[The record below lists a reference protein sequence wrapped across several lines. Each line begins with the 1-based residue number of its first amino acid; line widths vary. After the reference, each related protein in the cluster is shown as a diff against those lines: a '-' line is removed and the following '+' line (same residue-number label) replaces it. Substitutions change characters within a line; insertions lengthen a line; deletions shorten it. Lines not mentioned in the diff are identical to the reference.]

1 MKFVNRKE
9 ELKQLEEYYRL
20 SSKRQIITA
29 VSGLRRVGKTTLV
42 REFIKDKKALYFFV
56 YENKTS
62 SELLKEFVK
71 ELREKKLISELE
83 EIDSWNTFFKI
94 LFKRCKKY
102 VVVFDEFQNFYNIEK
117 SVFSVIQRNVD
128 ENQSIPIHFI
138 FLGSLVRLFKKIF
151 EDNKQPLYGRVSSK
165 INLSPFSL
173 KDSLYTLKLLG
184 HSDLKEMLKIYGVFG
199 GFPKYYADIEK
210 FDLGKKSYLEIID
223 YLFVQENAPLEN
235 EVLDILKQEFGR
247 RGSLYYSI
255 LSAIASGKTKLD
267 EIANFTGTKESSITR
282 HLSELEDK
290 FGLITSFKPLNNKKN
305 TRYFIYPPLISFW
318 FKFIYD
324 KFSKYKIGEEKEIL
338 SNIKKHFNSFFGR
351 RFEEICKE
359 ILVELNKEN
368 KLPFRIDYLSNWWGT
383 KRIEGKREEIEID
396 LIGKNDKSKN
406 ILLVEC
412 KWKEKV
418 NPLKIVKDLNEKSE
432 YIKHKK
438 KKKHFIIFSK
448 SFSRK
453 IKEFEGK
460 KVYCFDLKDIEKLSF

>member
-71 ELREKKLISELE
+71 ELREKKLITELE
-83 EIDSWNTFFKI
+83 EIGSWNTFFKI
-94 LFKRCKKY
+94 LFERCKKY

-128 ENQSIPIHFI
+128 ENQPIPIHFI

-173 KDSLYTLKLLG
+173 KDSIYTLKLLG
-184 HSDLKEMLKIYGVFG
+184 YSDLEEMLKIYGVFG

-210 FDLGKKSYLEIID
+210 FDLGKKSYLEIIN

-235 EVLDILKQEFGR
+235 EVLDIIKQEFGK

-255 LSAIASGKTKLD
+255 LSAIASGKTKLN

-290 FGLITSFKPLNNKKN
+290 FGLITSFKSLNSKKN
-305 TRYFIYPPLISFW
+305 TRYFIYHPLISFW

-324 KFSKYKIGEEKEIL
+324 KFSKYKIGDEKEIL
-338 SNIKKHFNSFFGR
+338 SNIKKHFSSFFGR
-351 RFEEICKE
+351 RFEEICRE
-359 ILVELNKEN
+359 ILVKLNKEN
-368 KLPFRIDYLSNWWGT
+368 KLPCKINYLSNWWGA
-383 KRIEGKREEIEID
+383 KRIDGKREEIEID
-396 LIGKNDKSKN
+396 LIGKNDKLKD

-418 NPLKIVKDLNEKSE
+418 NPLKIVRNLSEKSR
-432 YIKHKK
+432 YIKQKQK
-438 KKKHFIIFSK
+438 NKYFIIFAK
-448 SFSRK
+448 SFSKK
-453 IKEFEGK
+453 IKEFEGN
-460 KVYCFDLKDIEKLSF
+460 KVYCFDLKEMEKII